1 MTFASSKAHIQH
13 HRHSISM
20 WINTD
25 TQKNISFLP
34 FLEFNEQKLYV
45 ATLNEVQTCDAGC
58 GLSTA
63 MKIIKTIKT

>member
-1 MTFASSKAHIQH
+1 
-13 HRHSISM
+13 M